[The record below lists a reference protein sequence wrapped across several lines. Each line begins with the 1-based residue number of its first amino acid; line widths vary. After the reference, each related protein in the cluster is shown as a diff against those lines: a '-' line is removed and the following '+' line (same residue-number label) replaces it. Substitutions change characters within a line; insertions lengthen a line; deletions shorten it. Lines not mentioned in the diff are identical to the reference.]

1 MREDAGTRTVREAFD
16 ELQVDAEWASWSD
29 RGFTWWPHR
38 FAQQVWAEMPRE
50 DDGIT
55 VIRVNAETDLYSLNE
70 QDWRGMAPVFASAS
84 AFSTSSGFVW
94 RDQVVRLHSSMWVHD
109 EIQPWVSKVFR
120 LACLFQAVGAEAAIA
135 QKSGLPPHVTGN
147 RREPDEM
154 LAAIDEL
161 PGKDEPSLWAG
172 DEMTKVVDL
181 LEANGLVANGSHQ
194 GITTEFPYGTSGGPA
209 IAGGTSNLLTV
220 TTEEPHPSFGSGLL
234 MRLMLREEPTGPAGS
249 LGAMELNELEI
260 QTGCNAHFI
269 GSWCSNPSGGP
280 PVFVSFLP
288 SILSAPN
295 LLFNLV
301 ISMRVRSRW
310 VETLFS

>member
-1 MREDAGTRTVREAFD
+1 
-16 ELQVDAEWASWSD
+16 
-29 RGFTWWPHR
+29 
-38 FAQQVWAEMPRE
+38 MPRE

-161 PGKDEPSLWAG
+161 PGKDEPSLWA
-172 DEMTKVVDL
+172 
-181 LEANGLVANGSHQ
+181 
-194 GITTEFPYGTSGGPA
+194 
-209 IAGGTSNLLTV
+209 
-220 TTEEPHPSFGSGLL
+220 
-234 MRLMLREEPTGPAGS
+234 MR
-249 LGAMELNELEI
+249 
-260 QTGCNAHFI
+260 
-269 GSWCSNPSGGP
+269 
-280 PVFVSFLP
+280 
-288 SILSAPN
+288 
-295 LLFNLV
+295 
-301 ISMRVRSRW
+301 
-310 VETLFS
+310 